1 MIQFSI
7 ANVYLF
13 IRVVL
18 PYDFSGVLS
27 MRQMEVKKV
36 ELIIF
41 VIGTYCLDIMTILI
55 LMKDRR

>member
-1 MIQFSI
+1 MIRFSI
-7 ANVYLF
+7 VNVYLL

-41 VIGTYCLDIMTILI
+41 IIGSYCRIS
-55 LMKDRR
+55 